1 MINSKQCEMCGAL
14 KAVSDLKKLLK
25 KNELTGAL
33 IGVAAV
39 ERELLNNAKEISE
52 LNNDLDESVKNYDRL
67 LFALLATDE
76 ARESGMADE
85 RPVLAISIDEALKVI
100 ESMRL
105 KLREYQ
111 ILDEIPF
118 GIMEQEPEYE

>member
-14 KAVSDLKKLLK
+14 KAVGDLKRILK
-25 KNELTGAL
+25 KNELTAAL

-39 ERELLNNAKEISE
+39 ERELLNNAKEITE
-52 LNNDLDESVKNYDRL
+52 LNNDLDEAVKNYDRL

-76 ARESGMADE
+76 ARESGMADD

-118 GIMEQEPEYE
+118 GSMEQEPEHE